1 MLAEVQGGI
10 GVARRAVIGE
20 SSDTDPRRERLAYR
34 TFGYVI
40 RFMMLIAVMATFVVA
55 AALLIYGAFE
65 TYQLVAELVSG
76 HAPEGRDNVML
87 EAIEIVDV
95 FLVATVIQVVSIGLY
110 QLYINSRVP
119 LPHWLRITDIEDL
132 KAKLTGVVVT
142 VLGVFFLGEALS
154 WSGEQNLL
162 PLGVAVAVV
171 MVALTFFLTTHYRYH
186 KGKE

>member
-1 MLAEVQGGI
+1 MAG
-10 GVARRAVIGE
+10 RAVIGE
-20 SSDTDPRRERLAYR
+20 GIDSDPRRERLVYR
-34 TFGYVI
+34 ALGYAV
-40 RFMMLIAVMATFVVA
+40 RFVMVIAVFATFVVA

-65 TYQLVAELVSG
+65 TYGLVAELVSG

-110 QLYINSRVP
+110 QLYINSRLP
-119 LPHWLRITDIEDL
+119 LPKWLRIHDIEDL

-154 WSGEQNLL
+154 WNGSQNLL

-171 MVALTFFLTTHYRYH
+171 MLALTAFLTTHYRYH
-186 KGKE
+186 KDKE